1 MELRNLHFYHTP
13 TRDSDVG
20 GLIAQWEGGKTSQT
34 KSTSSTALSD
44 LGHLALVHY
53 STSQLKTPPLI
64 LSARPESG
72 KMKSHVKVK
81 PNCIPPYDCCVIRD
95 YGKIAELASSKV
107 SVGHANGS
115 PWGPCLCDLVQSEH
129 KS

>member
-1 MELRNLHFYHTP
+1 MELRNLHFHHRP

-20 GLIAQWEGGKTSQT
+20 GLNTQWEGGKTSQI

-44 LGHLALVHY
+44 LGHLALVHH

-64 LSARPESG
+64 LPARPASG

-81 PNCIPPYDCCVIRD
+81 PNCIPPYDCCVI
-95 YGKIAELASSKV
+95 
-107 SVGHANGS
+107 
-115 PWGPCLCDLVQSEH
+115 
-129 KS
+129 